1 MKKKKERY
9 KNTIYKRDSFLTK
22 FMDII
27 KTNKNS
33 LPRFNKCNLYNQEII
48 NTNSWF
54 DITKI
59 TNKTKRYPV
68 IMSTDKLDKCEYKQI
83 KVKMILTDIHKQIF
97 QNWFKTTTLIYNE
110 TLKYIRQN
118 YEFTKKEIIIV
129 VINH

>member
-1 MKKKKERY
+1 MKRKKERY

-33 LPRFNKCNLYNQEII
+33 LPKFNKCNLYNQEII
-48 NTNSWF
+48 DTNSWF

-68 IMSTDKLDKCEYKQI
+68 IKSIDKLDKCEYKQI
-83 KVKMILTDIHKQIF
+83 KIKMILTDIHKQIF
-97 QNWFKTTTLIYNE
+97 QNGGGDF
-110 TLKYIRQN
+110 
-118 YEFTKKEIIIV
+118 
-129 VINH
+129 VI